1 MWFRTIKP
9 LGEDF
14 CDVEGLCEKSINRK
28 FELCATVMSK
38 TEDAFVRKM
47 WVLTVAGLEKD

>member
-14 CDVEGLCEKSINRK
+14 CDVEGLCEKSIDRK